1 MTKMPKTR
9 LEKRAGSEFFSHHR
23 RFRVCSSSGKL
34 LFFVEQPQLARD
46 NKDESGRSSPYVKE

>member
-1 MTKMPKTR
+1 MTKIPKR
-9 LEKRAGSEFFSHHR
+9 GWKKGLNFLVIGVLFSSLFFV
-23 RFRVCSSSGKL
+23 FLKL